1 MEMKPEN
8 MRLIKVDE
16 LSKILGRTMR
26 TVRGQVTSAPHLLPP
41 RFIADPEHP
50 GAGGVV
56 WLQHDAF
63 AWLASRSNFP
73 ESTPLPAPAPAP
85 APIPANP
92 AAKKRG
98 RPLKSAQVQA
108 RERQAA
114 SAC

>member
-73 ESTPLPAPAPAP
+73 ESTPLPTPAP
-85 APIPANP
+85 APIPAIP

-108 RERQAA
+108 RERQA